1 MSRIPFTAPDVLV
14 RPNVNVYQEGRTIL
28 PEPVVGIDPGVNLFG
43 VAAQGLGMLGE
54 ITGQYLQDKR
64 ETEQQD
70 RMNKVKEFED
80 NFKFYTE
87 MSYINGTE
95 EQELPKLQQERA
107 SFYNQMLGT
116 KDYQT
121 DPVQG
126 RFNVAIAE
134 AGKQGQR
141 DADQTMKLKS
151 QEFLVNSRHSEE
163 LATFDNRYNELVTL
177 LEVAYREGQTD
188 EIPALQSGL
197 DSLFNERTDVLGK
210 MPNRRLRFAASQ
222 DLAEKKQRAATAG
235 MARELMT
242 EAAAEQ
248 ATFEAYLSDIN
259 TRIAV
264 AEGNP
269 EIDEALFDLEERLRF
284 ELGAKDA
291 PDFDKDREGFLR
303 AIAPEKAE
311 RANQLLDMYDKLQDN
326 AGKRLRG
333 IAEGLQKSMVDSVK
347 GSAMSGEASA
357 KTVTSLYEDYKSL
370 DMTDPRRSELYSQ
383 MVRES
388 YSAET
393 QLINLFEAAR
403 VDVTDDDGLVD
414 LSKARQA
421 VAILPQDTRESV
433 SQALAAI
440 EESRRV
446 VNIRVGVSARKQQAK
461 RLNDEAMAILNVAE
475 NRAKQAPTEAAKD
488 AILQG
493 AMAEIAEMTRG
504 TLTNEAFSSYRSD
517 RDFVMVPSG
526 IGAAPLGLPLIA
538 LASDSLRLSGLSL
551 SIDTVQN
558 TPFNRPFKDTL
569 SEIQS
574 KYNDLQ
580 SQIFGYKDS
589 SDARQ
594 RRLTKRQNDMEVMRM
609 RFANDVI
616 SGRAEPTSAQIAE
629 ASETYLSNFLQLRD
643 EQGALLPVNSVLEQ
657 FKEDHKNVP
666 LLGDVMLD
674 FYGAELFDILRSSD
688 PNDPAANANNAKIV
702 ERLFGLHFANQDY
715 DVTHE
720 RVGPL
725 PLALMT
731 RMQQVLKNNGIEI
744 AAEGMMPF
752 AAMPNSSRL
761 AMIAQLEAG
770 KEVSAY
776 QIARLRMF
784 NERLESGGSI
794 TLETVRNLW
803 NTSRGAD
810 SVMYNHTAAVVVGDT
825 FASENAK
832 SSVENNAFTLRDQ
845 TFPNLNLSLV
855 DSAVQKLTNGS
866 YTTLQKDV
874 NTGLDAETTQTL
886 KSLMVE
892 AIGAVLAGRTEDT
905 ADDFFR
911 TDEGKA
917 LFADEFSRLAAR
929 RYDHKI
935 NGESKMLELI
945 PKRKTVTEIDA
956 DKARQLTMGQTTQP
970 VKAARMYMSSVYQST
985 GTESDKMLA
994 QSYGIPDSD
1003 AVSAVNAVLENV
1015 QTFALNTQEAI
1026 TNLENKVTSLF
1037 PEDIKPDNARI
1048 MAATAL
1054 INSGSELTPK
1064 AVEELAAGFRTGKP
1078 TGRFQIKIHND
1089 AGRAIM
1095 LAVDNER
1102 QGRIVAANRL
1112 QPIALEP
1119 GVYESMPDDIE
1130 SLSKDINPTRSTI
1143 NATERKFGQQM
1154 LTEGLESYTRNA
1166 NGGMF
1171 LYKSR
1176 QNIKTGNME
1185 VYRSF
1190 IPTAYGTAAPYIVE
1204 ELVYIGEPAMKQD
1217 LEVLVKPNRDA
1228 EVISM
1233 FDTDGNKRRH
1243 VEYLGEHGDSTYGF
1257 ETWAEWVRNPDGSI
1271 SRNIRNGSSIRSSK
1285 VLRDIEAPTTVADF
1299 VTSYQSEPTETVAPP
1314 TRPAPRMSLQEAFGS
1329 AAAALGLPG
1338 PAKAKDFVGSPSP
1351 KAKASSAGGIST
1363 FINSVRAQISKL
1375 SKPETQE
1382 FLKKAL
1388 AEVKANLKAKEPEE
1402 VGLDGFAIGSQDT
1415 SSIVEPASTATS
1427 GIAAE
1432 DIAKVAE
1439 VLHDGANKKEML
1451 PFIRGVKKAI
1461 ADSLPTEVLG
1471 IWFKFNGYLTLRD
1484 AYREVYGNELGD
1496 ALISEAFVKQA
1507 QEPGLGGVFM
1517 PQYDETADRPV
1528 PTYATDREM
1537 SIGGAYSKKKD
1548 KAIFAFAP
1556 TESEASL
1563 IRIHEMSH
1571 AAQSTK
1577 QSGRVTPR
1585 LVKEFD
1591 DLSTLE
1597 GIAASSLELPAYI
1610 AGLKARYYVETG
1622 EALRPN
1628 HTQVEL
1634 QAFYDWLDT
1643 ATFRMSGEEGAARLI
1658 QTTKQKQFGKV
1669 IQHLLKT
1676 IAVSDFNL
1684 PTMA

>member
-1 MSRIPFTAPDVLV
+1 MSRIPFAAPDVLV

-151 QEFLVNSRHSEE
+151 QEFLVNSRHAEE
-163 LATFDNRYNELVTL
+163 LATFDNRYNDLVTL
-177 LEVAYREGQTD
+177 LEAAYRVGQTD

-197 DSLFNERTDVLGK
+197 DSLFKERTDVLGK

-269 EIDEALFDLEERLRF
+269 EIDEAIFDLEERIRF

-311 RANQLLDMYDKLQDN
+311 RANQLLDMYDKLQKN
-326 AGKRLRG
+326 AGKRLSE
-333 IAEGLQKSMVDSVK
+333 ISEGLQKSMVDSVK

-383 MVRES
+383 MIRES

-475 NRAKQAPTEAAKD
+475 NRAKQAPTEAAKN
-488 AILQG
+488 AILQR
-493 AMAEIAEMTRG
+493 AMADIAELTRG
-504 TLTNEAFSSYRSD
+504 TLTNEAFSNYRSD

-526 IGAAPLGLPLIA
+526 IGAATLGLPLIS
-538 LASDSLRLSGLSL
+538 ASDGLRLSGLSL

-580 SQIFGYKDS
+580 GQLLGTKE
-589 SDARQ
+589 Q
-594 RRLTKRQNDMEVMRM
+594 RLTKRKNDMEVMRM
-609 RFANDVI
+609 RFADDVI
-616 SGRAEPTSAQIAE
+616 PGMAEPTSAQIAE

-657 FKEDHKNVP
+657 LTEDYKNVP

-776 QIARLRMF
+776 QIARLRLF
-784 NERLESGGSI
+784 NERLESGGSV

-810 SVMYNHTAAVVVGDT
+810 SVMFNHTADTVVGDT
-825 FASENAK
+825 FASDNAK
-832 SSVENNAFTLRDQ
+832 NNVENNAFTLRDQ

-866 YTTLQKDV
+866 YTTLKADV
-874 NTGLDAETTQTL
+874 NSGLNAETTQTL

-935 NGESKMLELI
+935 NGESEKLELI

-956 DKARQLTMGQTTQP
+956 DKARQLTMGQTTKP
-970 VKAARMYMSSVYQST
+970 VKAASMYMSSVYQSA
-985 GTESDKMLA
+985 GTKSDRMLG
-994 QSYGIPDSD
+994 QSYGIRDGV

-1015 QTFALNTQEAI
+1015 QTFALNTEEARTI
-1026 TNLENKVTSLF
+1026 LVNKVTSLF

-1089 AGRAIM
+1089 DGRAIM

-1119 GVYESMPDDIE
+1119 GVYESMPEDIE

-1166 NGGMF
+1166 DGGMF

-1190 IPTAYGTAAPYIVE
+1190 IPTAYGTAPPYIVE
-1204 ELVYIGEPAMKQD
+1204 ELVYTGDPAMKQD
-1217 LEVLVKPNRDA
+1217 LEMLVKPNRDA

-1243 VEYLGEHGDSTYGF
+1243 VEYLGEHGDSASGS
-1257 ETWAEWVRNPDGSI
+1257 ETWAEWVRNPDGSV
-1271 SRNIRNGSSIRSSK
+1271 SRNIRNDSSIRSSK
-1285 VLRDIEAPTTVADF
+1285 VLRDSEAPTTVADF

-1338 PAKAKDFVGSPSP
+1338 PAKAKDFVESPSP

-1363 FINSVRAQISKL
+1363 FINSVRAKISKL

-1439 VLHDGANKKEML
+1439 VLHDRANKKEML

-1461 ADSLPTEVLG
+1461 ADSLPIEVQG

-1528 PTYATDREM
+1528 PTYKTDREL
-1537 SIGGAYSKKKD
+1537 SIGGAYSRKKD
-1548 KAIFAFAP
+1548 NAIFAFAP

-1563 IRIHEMSH
+1563 IRIHEMTH

-1577 QSGRVTPR
+1577 QSGKVTPR

-1669 IQHLLKT
+1669 IQNLLKT